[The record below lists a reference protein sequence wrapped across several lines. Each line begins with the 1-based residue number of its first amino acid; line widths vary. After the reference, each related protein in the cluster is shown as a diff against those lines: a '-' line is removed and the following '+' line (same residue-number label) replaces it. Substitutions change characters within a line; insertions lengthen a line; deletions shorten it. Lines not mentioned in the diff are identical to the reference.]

1 MYIINRQ
8 NARIFNTDNL
18 QVILISPDDETKI
31 VGVMVD
37 YEDYVVICDCGT
49 HQAAKRT
56 WDRIADAMHD
66 GEDAIELY

>member
-37 YEDYVVICDCGT
+37 YEDYAVICDCDT